1 MSAHKLSALLA
12 VLVVCVS
19 LVIAGCPK
27 PQSAEQ
33 PGMDPAQMGGANMP
47 EEAAPVAGGAAT
59 TIQAKGSDTLLQVAQ
74 ALAEAYKAVKPGIEV
89 SVTGGGSGTGF
100 QALQEGTTDIANAS
114 RAIKDEEVEAC
125 KAKGIEPV
133 ENLIGYDGIAV
144 IVNKSNPIEK
154 ITIEQLSDI
163 FTGAVTDWK
172 ALGGKGEIVILSRDT
187 TSGTYEYFKEAVVQ
201 KGEKDSKLDF
211 ATSIVMLPSNSAI
224 HDEVAKTENAI
235 GYIGLGYLSDAVK
248 AIPVVG
254 KDGSPVSP
262 SVKTVKDGSY
272 PISRP
277 LFMYTKK
284 DASPEVAAYIEWIMG
299 DEGQKIVGDEGFVPV
314 K

>member
-1 MSAHKLSALLA
+1 MSAHKLSALLV

-27 PQSAEQ
+27 PQPTDQ
-33 PGMDPAQMGGANMP
+33 PSMDPAQLGGANMP
-47 EEAAPVAGGAAT
+47 EGSAPAEGSATT

-100 QALQEGTTDIANAS
+100 QALQEGTTDIANSS
-114 RAIKDEEVEAC
+114 RSIKDEEVEAC

-144 IVNKSNPIEK
+144 IVNKANPIEK
-154 ITIEQLSDI
+154 LTIEQLSDI
-163 FTGAVTDWK
+163 YTGAITDWK
-172 ALGGKGEIVILSRDT
+172 ALGGKGEIVTLSRDT

-201 KGEKDSKLDF
+201 KGDKDSGLDF
-211 ATSIVMLPSNSAI
+211 AASIVMLPSNSAI

-235 GYIGLGYLSDAVK
+235 GYIGLGYLTDAVK
-248 AIPVVG
+248 AVPVVG
-254 KDGSPVSP
+254 KDGKPVSP
-262 SVKTVKDGSY
+262 AVDTVKDGSY

-284 DASPEVAAYIEWIMG
+284 GSSPEVTAYLEWIMS
-299 DEGQKIVGDEGFVPV
+299 DEGQKIVADEGFVPV